1 LFVVGGVVADELVEG
16 VLAGVELVPVGAAAV
31 EAGDGEPAGVSFFS
45 PVAGFSPSDGGF
57 SLFE

>member
-1 LFVVGGVVADELVEG
+1 MADELVEE

-31 EAGDGEPAGVSFFS
+31 EAGDGEPAGVSFLS

>member
-1 LFVVGGVVADELVEG
+1 VFVDGGVEACELVGE
-16 VLAGVELVPVGAAAV
+16 VLAGVELVPAGAAV
-31 EAGDGEPAGVSFFS
+31 FESGEGEPAGVSFFS